1 MFSALRQSNPI
12 YVLDKGENPSLK
24 IGQVANVSTPAPLY
38 GQFNNYTVDV
48 TAVVDGLQLIFQK
61 LPSVGSIATSNGLVV
76 AESKEAMLPEVEGY
90 MKNSQNILDNIP
102 YHEKVV
108 KACDGMLKM
117 LNPQFA
123 KAREQEEKISA
134 LETKVGGMEG
144 TLGDIK
150 EMLTKA
156 LNK

>member
-1 MFSALRQSNPI
+1 MFNALRQNSPI
-12 YVLDKGENPSLK
+12 YILDKGENPSLK
-24 IGQVANVSTPAPLY
+24 IGQIISVTPPTPLY
-38 GQFNNYTVDV
+38 GQFSNMTVDI
-48 TAVVDGLQLIFQK
+48 TALVDGQQIVFQK
-61 LPSVGSIATSNGLVV
+61 LPSAGNIATSNGLVV
-76 AESKEAMLPEVEGY
+76 AESREIMLSEVEGY
-90 MKNSQNILDNIP
+90 MKNSQQILDNIP

-108 KACDGMLKM
+108 KTCEEMMKV

-123 KAREQEEKISA
+123 KAKDQEEKLNA

-150 EMLTKA
+150 DMLVKA